1 MKILKESNI
10 NGFKD
15 ILYSQIKYFNDSM
28 QKELKV
34 KMTKIISDLDLF
46 FKKDFKETKKDLKG
60 VDQFLVNIKKEK
72 DKIQKLRDENKE
84 LILKIEVSFKDYIK
98 DSLKS
103 KKKFLDDQ
111 LQSKNYKQILEEIN
125 DEARSSLK
133 NLSSQITQFIKYN
146 EKQTSE
152 IYNLAKNIIDS
163 FSEGNNNFKISSNFE
178 NYISKE
184 IGDEN
189 KKLDKE
195 LYEEI
200 TNSCE
205 SLSNIFMKKGFLDWF
220 SSLFSS
226 KTYLEKII
234 DIMIDTFLSKIGYVF
249 KVLQKS
255 AKNYLNELK
264 RLIEQ
269 NVNLVTM
276 KFNEDQLAKWKD
288 LCASY
293 EKTREIILKIQY

>member
-1 MKILKESNI
+1 
-10 NGFKD
+10 
-15 ILYSQIKYFNDSM
+15 M

-60 VDQFLVNIKKEK
+60 VDQFLANIKKEK

-276 KFNEDQLAKWKD
+276 KFNED
-288 LCASY
+288 
-293 EKTREIILKIQY
+293 

>member
-1 MKILKESNI
+1 
-10 NGFKD
+10 
-15 ILYSQIKYFNDSM
+15 M
-28 QKELKV
+28 QKELKI
-34 KMTKIISDLDLF
+34 KMNKIISDLDLF

-60 VDQFLVNIKKEK
+60 VEQFVTNINKEK

-84 LILKIEVSFKDYIK
+84 LILKIEISFKDHIK

-103 KKKFLDDQ
+103 KKNLLDNQ
-111 LQSKNYKQILEEIN
+111 LQSKNYTQILQEIN
-125 DEARSSLK
+125 DEVRLSLK
-133 NLSSQITQFIKYN
+133 NLFAQITEFIKYN

-152 IYNLAKNIIDS
+152 IYRIAKNIIDS
-163 FSEGNNNFKISSNFE
+163 FSEGNNNFKIGTNFE
-178 NYISKE
+178 KYISKE

-189 KKLDKE
+189 KELDKE

-205 SLSNIFMKKGFLDWF
+205 SLSNIFMKKGFMDWF

-234 DIMIDTFLSKIGYVF
+234 DIMIDTFMNKIGYVF

-264 RLIEQ
+264 RLIDQ

-276 KFNEDQLAKWKD
+276 KFNEEQSIMWED
-288 LCASY
+288 LCLSY
-293 EKTREIILKIQY
+293 EKTREIILKLQH